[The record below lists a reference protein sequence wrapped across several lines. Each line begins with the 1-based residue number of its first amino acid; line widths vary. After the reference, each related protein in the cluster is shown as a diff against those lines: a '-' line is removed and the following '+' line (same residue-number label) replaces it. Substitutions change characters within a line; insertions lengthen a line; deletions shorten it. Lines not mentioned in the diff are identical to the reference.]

1 MTRKIDVRATLL
13 VVVINSLCAVF
24 LRDVFSATLTATTI
38 ALFNLYIKIDIK
50 TTFKKLKRL
59 WQVVLFA
66 SLMQSVFTKG
76 GVVLLEV
83 FGVNLITING
93 ITQGAIIFL
102 RFFSLINGATA
113 IASYSKEHITESL
126 VWFKVPFELSFSA
139 VLGLSFLQKFS
150 EQLKISLTAI
160 ELRGIELKSLSFK
173 NKIKVYS
180 YILFPVVSSVL
191 LKAKDLSA
199 TMQTR
204 GFKAFNKRT
213 SMIDLKFTTRDFVT
227 VAVMLLVQ
235 SIAIV
240 WRLA

>member
-1 MTRKIDVRATLL
+1 MTYKIDVRATLL

-24 LRDVFSATLTATTI
+24 LRDIFSATLTALTI
-38 ALFNLYIKIDIK
+38 AFFNLYIKTDIK
-50 TTFKKLKRL
+50 STFKKLKRL
-59 WQVVLFA
+59 WQVVVFA
-66 SLMQSVFTKG
+66 SFMQSIFTKG
-76 GVVLLEV
+76 GAVLLEV
-83 FGVNLITING
+83 FSVNVITLNG
-93 ITQGAIIFL
+93 ITQGIVIFL

-113 IASYSKEHITESL
+113 IASYGKQHITESL

-139 VLGLSFLQKFS
+139 VLGLSFIPKFS
-150 EQLKISLTAI
+150 EELKTSLTAI
-160 ELRGIELKSLSFK
+160 ELRGIELKSLTFK

-213 SMIDLKFTTRDFVT
+213 SMVDFKFEARDFVAI
-227 VAVMLLVQ
+227 AVVLLVQ
-235 SIAIV
+235 SAAIV
-240 WRLA
+240 WRVV